1 MPNSILYFAGCTTR
15 ARFSEDIESHID
27 LLRKLGFN
35 PKTLDDE
42 RCCGDPLILV
52 GDEDNAKKVARKNA
66 QVFASAKVDLI
77 ATECAGCYR
86 VLAFEYPEF
95 GLKIP
100 KVKHMSQ
107 LIAENIDKLKFKDGM
122 EKDKVAYHD
131 PCELGRLGGEYEA
144 PRKALARVAQLVE
157 PPATKVES
165 RCCGAGGAMFA
176 VEPEFSIKM
185 AENRIRKDVE
195 PLGVTKLVT
204 ACPSCLFNLTVG
216 ASRREAETNK
226 PIEVL
231 DLSTY
236 IYSKLKE
243 GER

>member
-1 MPNSILYFAGCTTR
+1 MPSNILYFAGCTTR
-15 ARFSEDIESHID
+15 ARFSEDIESHLD

-35 PKTLDDE
+35 PKMLENE

-52 GDEDNAKKVARKNA
+52 GDDDSAKKVARENA
-66 QVFASAKVDLI
+66 QAFANAKIDLI

-86 VLAFEYPEF
+86 VLSIEYPAY
-95 GLKIP
+95 GLKMP

-107 LIAENIDKLKFKDGM
+107 LIAENIDKLKFKTETTK
-122 EKDKVAYHD
+122 EKIAYHD
-131 PCELGRLGGEYEA
+131 PCELGRLAGEYDA
-144 PRKALARVAQLVE
+144 PRKVLARVAEVVE
-157 PPATKVES
+157 PLATKVES

-176 VEPEFSIKM
+176 LEPEFSIKL
-185 AENRIRKDVE
+185 AENRIRKDFE
-195 PLGVTKLVT
+195 PLGVSKLVT

-236 IYSKLKE
+236 IYSKLK
-243 GER
+243 